1 THNSPLIHYTTLFRS
16 KFSQT
21 TSPHQPAGLVDALM
35 LNKHCPVYY
44 ISFLYL
50 LLILLKNPYPLNYP
64 LALVYL
70 LVFQRLI
77 NDCLHT
83 IFLYLPASR
92 LQFFSWIFFYDLCRC
107 SFFTTTIILS
117 TSILTIIF
125 IFTMCF
131 KVKHHHTKKK

>member
-1 THNSPLIHYTTLFRS
+1 
-16 KFSQT
+16 
-21 TSPHQPAGLVDALM
+21 PAGLVDALM

-83 IFLYLPASR
+83 IFLYLQSYR
-92 LQFFSWIFFYDLCRC
+92 LQLFSLIFLFSIISLFFAS
-107 SFFTTTIILS
+107 STIIS
-117 TSILTIIF
+117 PSYASFGTILF
-125 IFTMCF
+125 
-131 KVKHHHTKKK
+131 V